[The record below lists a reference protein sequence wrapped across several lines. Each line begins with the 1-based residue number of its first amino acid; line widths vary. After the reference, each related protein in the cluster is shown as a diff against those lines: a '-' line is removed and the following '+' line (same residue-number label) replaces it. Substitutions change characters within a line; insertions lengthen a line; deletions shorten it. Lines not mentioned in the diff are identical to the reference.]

1 MKEKLLFVCS
11 ANMMR
16 SPTAE
21 DLFKDSL
28 LYEAKSAGILPMSVV
43 RITQSHIDW
52 ADRIFPMSE
61 KEDGHL
67 TYIKK
72 HFNIEGK
79 AVEVLN
85 IPNIYPQRGNQKLVR
100 VLRKKLKQFLTT

>member
-28 LYEAKSAGILPMSVV
+28 QYEAKSAGILPMSVTH
-43 RITQSHIDW
+43 ITQSHLNW
-52 ADRIFPMSE
+52 ADRVFLMSE

-67 TYIKK
+67 TYLRN
-72 HFNIEGK
+72 HFDIEGK
-79 AVEVLN
+79 NIEVLE
-85 IPNIYPQRGNQKLVR
+85 IPNIYQRGDPKLVELLQKR
-100 VLRKKLKQFLTT
+100 LGKFLEF